1 MGRKVNPIA
10 FRLGVNKQW
19 SSNWYIANK
28 RTYAKSVIEDT
39 RIRKFLKAHLYTAG
53 IAEIGIE
60 RMGTR
65 IRITIH
71 TSRPGLVIGKKGA
84 EIDMLKKMVGK
95 YTSSEVILVI
105 KEIKRPEI
113 NATLV
118 AESIAQQLQRRIAF
132 RRAMKRT
139 VLQALKSGAQGIRVS
154 VSGRLA
160 GADIARTEWYIRG
173 RVPLQTLRADLDYGV
188 AESLTTYGIIGIKVW
203 IFKGEILDNREKQQ
217 QDGVASRGVTKHVDA
232 Q

>member
-1 MGRKVNPIA
+1 MGRKVNPTA
-10 FRLGVNKQW
+10 FRLGVNKNW
-19 SSNWYIANK
+19 SSNWYVSNK
-28 RTYAKSVIEDT
+28 RTYAKNVLEDI
-39 RIRKFLKAHLYTAG
+39 RIRKFLKGHLFSAG
-53 IAEIGIE
+53 IAEVGIE
-60 RMGTR
+60 RMGNR

-84 EIDMLKKMVGK
+84 EIDMLKRMVGK
-95 YTSSEVILVI
+95 YTNHEIILVI
-105 KEIKRPEI
+105 KEVKRPEI
-113 NATLV
+113 NAILV
-118 AESIAQQLQRRIAF
+118 AENIAQQLQRRIAF

-173 RVPLQTLRADLDYGV
+173 RVPLQTLRADVDYGV

-203 IFKGEILDNREKQQ
+203 IFKGEILDNKERLQKQHS
-217 QDGVASRGVTKHVDA
+217 ASRGVAKNVDA
-232 Q
+232 K